1 MKTISPLVAQCRIA
15 TPLGPL
21 TLAATV
27 RGLAAALFD
36 AQRHHPGA
44 FAVADDPEH
53 RVLAQAARELEDYF
67 AGRRRHFAV
76 PLDPQGTPFQQQVWR
91 ALLAIAPGTT
101 TSYGALAVQLGRPA
115 AARAVGAAVGRNPVG
130 IIVPCHRVVGSSGA
144 LTGYAGGLPR
154 KRALLALEAAGVP
167 LALEAAG
174 APRATDAALARPSTP
189 AAA

>member
-1 MKTISPLVAQCRIA
+1 MNRTQDPSAPLVAQCRIA

-21 TLAATV
+21 TLAATA

-44 FAVADDPEH
+44 LDVPENPAH
-53 RVLAQAARELEDYF
+53 PVLVQAAREFADYF
-67 AGRRRHFAV
+67 AGRRRHFTV

-91 ALLAIAPGTT
+91 ALLAIAPGRT
-101 TSYGALAVQLGRPA
+101 TSYGALAAQLGRPA
-115 AARAVGAAVGRNPVG
+115 AARAVGAAVGRNPVA

-154 KRALLALEAAGVP
+154 KRALLALEAPAPFAPAV
-167 LALEAAG
+167 AAG
-174 APRATDAALARPSTP
+174 AATA
-189 AAA
+189 